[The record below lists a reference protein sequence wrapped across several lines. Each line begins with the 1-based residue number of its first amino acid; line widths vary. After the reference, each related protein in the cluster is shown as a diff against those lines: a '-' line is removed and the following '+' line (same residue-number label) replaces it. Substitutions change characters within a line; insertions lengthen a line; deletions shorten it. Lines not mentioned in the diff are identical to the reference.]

1 MKDNKVNS
9 TFYELEKA
17 NSISFEKLLYN
28 VDAVVSEWS
37 SVLYEAF
44 NHGKKAITI
53 SEYGR
58 DAYEEFIIDKKIAY
72 AKNSSDLIKIIF
84 KKNNPNK
91 NKVSFYNAEAI
102 KFFGV

>member
-44 NHGKKAITI
+44 NHGKKRLQYLNTAEMLMR
-53 SEYGR
+53 SLL
-58 DAYEEFIIDKKIAY
+58 
-72 AKNSSDLIKIIF
+72 LIK
-84 KKNNPNK
+84 K
-91 NKVSFYNAEAI
+91 
-102 KFFGV
+102 